1 MDKHDIRYRF
11 EQVLLPHWFFEKKAQ
26 LIGMLL
32 HDTGLL
38 YRVVGDLFQR
48 RGLENPYSESQFG
61 IEMVRITDEVGLLK
75 LSFPEPE
82 ESLESHCCY
91 LVFDRTFEK
100 LGFFCVE
107 KSRMGGPFLC
117 SRDKD
122 ENHVNYGV
130 CTLDDADNML
140 RSARIYMEKVYR
152 QP

>member
-1 MDKHDIRYRF
+1 MDKHEIRYQF

-32 HDTGLL
+32 QDEGLL

-61 IEMVRITDEVGLLK
+61 IGMARVADDVGLLK
-75 LSFPEPE
+75 VSLPEPE
-82 ESLESHCCY
+82 ESLECHCCY
-91 LVFDRTFEK
+91 LVFDQTFGK
-100 LGFFCVE
+100 LGFYNVE

-117 SRDKD
+117 SRDTD

-130 CTLDDADNML
+130 CTLDDAENM
-140 RSARIYMEKVYR
+140 RRCAEIYMERVYR
-152 QP
+152 KP